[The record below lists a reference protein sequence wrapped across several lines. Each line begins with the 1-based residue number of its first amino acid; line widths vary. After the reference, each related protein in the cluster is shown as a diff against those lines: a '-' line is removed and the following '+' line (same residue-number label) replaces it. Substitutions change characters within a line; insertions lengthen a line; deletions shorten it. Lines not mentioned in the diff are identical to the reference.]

1 MNQVSVFEA
10 EEITAY
16 GIFSI
21 NLNLV
26 ITVST
31 NWSSSIKQCRY
42 LVT

>member
-1 MNQVSVFEA
+1 MFLNQVSVFES

-26 ITVST
+26 ISVSMFYDT
-31 NWSSSIKQCRY
+31 IAID
-42 LVT
+42 